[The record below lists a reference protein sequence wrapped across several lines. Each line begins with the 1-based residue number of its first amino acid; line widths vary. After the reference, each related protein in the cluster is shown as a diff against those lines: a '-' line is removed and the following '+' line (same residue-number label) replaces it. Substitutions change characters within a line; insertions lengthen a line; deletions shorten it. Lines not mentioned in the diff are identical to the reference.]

1 MAIDNGSGG
10 ILPSML
16 TVQNGSYQPLS
27 RPLFIYVNAK
37 SAGKPEVRE
46 FVIFY
51 MQHAQQLVEEVRY
64 FPLKKEF
71 YDFNLKHLQNKTL
84 GTVFGG
90 EAGMGISIEDLYKR
104 ERVQ

>member
-1 MAIDNGSGG
+1 
-10 ILPSML
+10 
-16 TVQNGSYQPLS
+16 
-27 RPLFIYVNAK
+27 
-37 SAGKPEVRE
+37 
-46 FVIFY
+46 FY

-71 YDFNLKHLQNKTL
+71 YDFNIKHLQNKTL

-90 EAGMGISIEDLYKR
+90 EAGMGMAIEDLYKR